1 MTHPPELYIG
11 LMSGTSVDGIDAA
24 LVEFTSINQ
33 VKVLE
38 TQFTP
43 FDARLRESINKL
55 AQTNWPEDK
64 RSLSQ
69 NQDFELDT
77 ILADNYSAASLSLLD
92 KAKLTKEKIT
102 AIANHGQ
109 TIRHEPNANPPFSLQ
124 LGDGQLIANKTRIKT
139 ITQFR
144 QADLAV
150 RGQGAPLMPA
160 FHQALFSSEC
170 SDKNIFVLNIGG
182 IANISA
188 LGDKVIGFDTGPGN
202 TLLDQWIFKH
212 KQCKYDSNGEW
223 ARSGSEITELLQC
236 LLNDKYFSLPYPK
249 STGPDYF
256 NLEWLMQRCVES
268 SIDLNQITPQDVQYT
283 LTCLTSKSIAQS
295 IYQASNNS
303 KETVIYICGGGAHNS
318 FMCEQLEI
326 ELPNAKISTTQ
337 TVGIPADWVEAVG
350 FAWLGYCCQH
360 GITSNLPSV
369 TGAKQ
374 SVVLGEVFVPS

>member
-11 LMSGTSVDGIDAA
+11 LMSGTSVDGIDAT

-69 NQDFELDT
+69 NQDFELHT

-160 FHQALFSSEC
+160 FHQALFS
-170 SDKNIFVLNIGG
+170 L
-182 IANISA
+182 
-188 LGDKVIGFDTGPGN
+188 
-202 TLLDQWIFKH
+202 
-212 KQCKYDSNGEW
+212 
-223 ARSGSEITELLQC
+223 
-236 LLNDKYFSLPYPK
+236 SL
-249 STGPDYF
+249 
-256 NLEWLMQRCVES
+256 
-268 SIDLNQITPQDVQYT
+268 IHI
-283 LTCLTSKSIAQS
+283 
-295 IYQASNNS
+295 
-303 KETVIYICGGGAHNS
+303 
-318 FMCEQLEI
+318 
-326 ELPNAKISTTQ
+326 
-337 TVGIPADWVEAVG
+337 
-350 FAWLGYCCQH
+350 
-360 GITSNLPSV
+360 
-369 TGAKQ
+369 
-374 SVVLGEVFVPS
+374 